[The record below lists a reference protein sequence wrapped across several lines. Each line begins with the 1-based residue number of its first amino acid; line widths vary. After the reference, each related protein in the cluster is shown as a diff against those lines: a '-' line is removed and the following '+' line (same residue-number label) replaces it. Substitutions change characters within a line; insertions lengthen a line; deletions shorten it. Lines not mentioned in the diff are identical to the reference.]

1 MISSLQDT
9 SGKKSAGDSIEHRPS
24 GNRTNISVDVL
35 DEHAAPGHP
44 VSPVSDSVAYEFKI

>member
-24 GNRTNISVDVL
+24 GNRTDISVEML

-44 VSPVSDSVAYEFKI
+44 VSPVSDSVACEFKI